1 MLLPG
6 WVIGCTRGR
15 VPGGFEVAETD
26 RSRGILVKSSGVP
39 GVVSRCCLRRS
50 GVFGGFVFTS
60 DLVVAAAGT

>member
-6 WVIGCTRGR
+6 RVIGCTRGR